1 MKINGAD
8 QHWCD
13 FPLKT
18 EAWRYSQFLKYLPDV
33 LPLAEEKAFASSELR
48 IEKSGELELTTLRQ
62 KASTA
67 NVGELTLTVA
77 AGVELVLRHSISG
90 APDGFIHSKLKLILE
105 EGARVDHALR
115 IQEGSGSM
123 GVIELKSQL
132 KKNSELKQTYLAR
145 GGAGLRLSLEAELL
159 EEGAHAELSGL
170 CLLTGKEVLDVHS
183 SLVHRAANTT
193 AQQLAK
199 NLLDHES
206 RAVFTGRVH
215 IARGAQQVSAEQMS
229 RSLMLSS
236 KAQALSQPQLEIFAD
251 DVKCAHGSTT
261 GQVGEEAS
269 FYLLS
274 RGIPA
279 TRARELLTRAFVQ
292 EVLQKTQSK
301 SYLAVAL

>member
-1 MKINGAD
+1 MKIPGAD
-8 QHWCD
+8 PQWCD
-13 FPLKT
+13 FPLKA
-18 EAWRYSQFLKYLPDV
+18 EAWRYSQFLKYLPEE
-33 LPLAEEKAFASSELR
+33 LPLAPEKVFTTSELR
-48 IEKSGELELTTLRQ
+48 VEKSGELDLTTLRQ
-62 KASTA
+62 QAASA

-77 AGVELVLRHSISG
+77 AGVELVLRQTIRG
-90 APDGFIHSKLKLILE
+90 AADGFVHCRLKLILE

-123 GVIELKSQL
+123 GVIELRSQL

-159 EEGAHAELSGL
+159 EAGAHAELSGL
-170 CLLTGKEVLDVHS
+170 CLLAGKEVIDVHS

-199 NLLDHES
+199 NLLDHDS

-215 IARGAQQVSAEQMS
+215 IARGAQQVAAEQMS
-229 RSLMLSS
+229 RSLMLSP

-279 TRARELLTRAFVQ
+279 ARARELLTRAFVQ
-292 EVLQKTQSK
+292 EVLQKTQSE
-301 SYLAVAL
+301 SFLAEAL